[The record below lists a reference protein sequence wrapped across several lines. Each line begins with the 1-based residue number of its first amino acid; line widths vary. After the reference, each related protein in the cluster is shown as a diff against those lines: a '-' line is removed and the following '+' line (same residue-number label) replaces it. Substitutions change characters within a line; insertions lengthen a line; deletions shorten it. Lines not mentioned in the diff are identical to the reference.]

1 MSTLDRRI
9 KSLPGWLLALFV
21 FVVLMAVGIQR
32 DSGPSTPQERVDA
45 VAQRLACPT
54 CDGESV
60 FESRGSAS
68 VAIKKE
74 ITRLVSEGQL
84 SDDEIVKTI
93 ESSFGS
99 DVLLVPSA
107 TGVDSLVWALPVAAG
122 VIAVVGLGVAFR
134 RWRMAAEATMSDED
148 AVLVA
153 AARRKKSDER

>member
-1 MSTLDRRI
+1 VSTVNRRI

-21 FVVLMAVGIQR
+21 FVVLMAVGVQR

-107 TGVDSLVWALPVAAG
+107 TGLDSLVWALPVAAG

-134 RWRMAAEATMSDED
+134 RWRMATEATVSDED

-153 AARRKKSDER
+153 AARRKKNDER